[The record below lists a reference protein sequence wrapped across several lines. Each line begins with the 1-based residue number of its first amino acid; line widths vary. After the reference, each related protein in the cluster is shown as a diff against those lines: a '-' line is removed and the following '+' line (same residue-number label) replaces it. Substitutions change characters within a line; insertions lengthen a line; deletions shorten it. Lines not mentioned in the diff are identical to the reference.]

1 MEYSNNNKYI
11 SMAFKMNYNNSS
23 FPFKQTLPEK
33 LKKRM
38 KKTQIFSD
46 EQKQERE
53 RVSFNKKLHQ
63 DVLDAIKNAKNN

>member
-1 MEYSNNNKYI
+1 MKGWS
-11 SMAFKMNYNNSS
+11 
-23 FPFKQTLPEK
+23 PFNQNEDNLIDK

-53 RVSFNKKLHQ
+53 RASFSKKLYQ
-63 DVLDAIKNAKNN
+63 DVLDAIKKFRHGK